1 METLGIAWSE
11 RCGFICRLC
20 RQDAKHNEVLHISF
34 CPVHGLA
41 SPLDQ
46 LPGRPEARAVRGY
59 THAPVTGERPASLV
73 APAY

>member
-11 RCGFICRLC
+11 RCGFICRSC
-20 RQDAKHNEVLHISF
+20 RQDAKHNEVLRISF

-41 SPLDQ
+41 SALDQ
-46 LPGRPEARAVRGY
+46 IPMRPEARVRGY
-59 THAPVTGERPASLV
+59 THAPVTVGRPASLA